1 MCVSQKPYQLD
12 QMRYNQIMYV
22 VCFHVTSVISTRALV
37 ICKCKEQKTIVDEIR
52 TQNLPPETKPSTL
65 S

>member
-1 MCVSQKPYQLD
+1 
-12 QMRYNQIMYV
+12 MRYNQIMYV